1 MTKLDK
7 LRCEQIKYY
16 TDLLDENSILL
27 LKSTDEFY
35 KCHYTG
41 SPLNILT
48 GFSGTAG
55 EALIDSKG
63 NITLFVD
70 TRYHILADKQAYK
83 DIKIVKMPLSE
94 TFFDAFKKNYK
105 KGTKLFVY
113 DDILL
118 SDYLNYDSYFDLRK
132 YKLSK
137 NFTKNLDIDES
148 KPLFEVSSSIEKND
162 FINKIDKYK
171 KTNPTVERLLI
182 FNPDIISYFTNLRSF
197 KCLYSSNFK
206 SVLYLDFNMQN
217 HILFVENVNEI
228 KNIKIDKL
236 KIMPLAEYYDFIN
249 NIDSDIYIN
258 YKDITLDK
266 FLSIKKPKQTKND
279 NLPLIVSIKPMSV
292 IEHLKDSF
300 SKLDNAIYNFKSKI
314 KTGLSEWDLAQIFD
328 KELKSAGAIAPS
340 FKTLLA
346 IDENSASI
354 HYSSYDKNKILKDE
368 TILLLDCGG
377 YYEAGY
383 ATDITRTFY
392 FGNNPKPIHKKIYT
406 SVLKA
411 FLTCYLSKNTNA
423 KELDSMARKIL
434 SPFYDDGFNFNH
446 GLGHGIGTSVH
457 QNPPVLSN
465 VSTDIIKPYQVHSIE
480 PGLYGKSVS
489 QNVEFGIRIE
499 NCVYSDI
506 EYNKIS
512 LSKFPF
518 EEVLIDYSMLNI
530 NEMETVK
537 AWQKEFECKY

>member
-7 LRCEQIKYY
+7 LRCEQIKFY
-16 TDLLDENSILL
+16 TDLLDENSVLL

-41 SPLNILT
+41 SPLNVLT

-55 EALIDSKG
+55 EAVIDSKG

-83 DIKIVKMPLSE
+83 DVKIVKMPLSE
-94 TFFDAFKKNYK
+94 TFFDSFKKNYK
-105 KGTKLFVY
+105 KGTKFFVY

-132 YKLSK
+132 YKLNK
-137 NFTKNLDIDES
+137 NFTKNLDTDES
-148 KPLFEVSSSIEKND
+148 KPLFEVSGSIEKNN

-171 KTNPTVERLLI
+171 KTNPKVERLLI

-266 FLSIKKPKQTKND
+266 FLSIKKPKQVKND

-368 TILLLDCGG
+368 SILLLDCGG

-406 SVLKA
+406 TVLKA

>member
-7 LRCEQIKYY
+7 LRCEQIKFY
-16 TDLLDENSILL
+16 TDLLDENSVLL

-41 SPLNILT
+41 SPLNVLT

-55 EALIDSKG
+55 EAVIDSKG

-83 DIKIVKMPLSE
+83 DVKIVKMPLSE
-94 TFFDAFKKNYK
+94 TFFDSFKKNYK
-105 KGTKLFVY
+105 KGTKFFVY

-132 YKLSK
+132 YKLNK
-137 NFTKNLDIDES
+137 NFTKNLDTDES
-148 KPLFEVSSSIEKND
+148 KPLFEVSGSIEKNN

-171 KTNPTVERLLI
+171 KTNPKVERLLI

-217 HILFVENVNEI
+217 HILFVENINEA
-228 KNIKIDKL
+228 KNMKIDKL

-249 NIDSDIYIN
+249 NVDSDIYIN

-266 FLSIKKPKQTKND
+266 FLSIKKPKQIKND

-368 TILLLDCGG
+368 SILLLDCGG

-406 SVLKA
+406 TVLKA

>member
-1 MTKLDK
+1 MTKLDR
-7 LRCEQIKYY
+7 LRCEQIKFY
-16 TDLLDENSILL
+16 TDLLDEDSILL

-70 TRYHILADKQAYK
+70 TRYHILADKQAHK

-132 YKLSK
+132 YKLNK

-236 KIMPLAEYYDFIN
+236 KIMPLAEYYDFVN

-266 FLSIKKPKQTKND
+266 FLSIKKPKQVKND

-314 KTGLSEWDLAQIFD
+314 KAGLSEWELAQIFD

-368 TILLLDCGG
+368 SVLLLDCGG

-457 QNPPVLSN
+457 QNPPVLST

-480 PGLYGKSVS
+480 PGLYGKSIS
-489 QNVEFGIRIE
+489 QGVEFGIRME

-530 NEMETVK
+530 IEMETVK
-537 AWQKEFECKY
+537 AWQKEFECRN

>member
-7 LRCEQIKYY
+7 LRCEQIKFY

-55 EALIDSKG
+55 EALIDSDG

-94 TFFDAFKKNYK
+94 TFFEAFKKNYK

-132 YKLSK
+132 YKLNK

-148 KPLFEVSSSIEKND
+148 KPLFEVSGSIEKNN
-162 FINKIDKYK
+162 FINKIEKYK

-236 KIMPLAEYYDFIN
+236 KIMPLAEYYDFVN

-266 FLSIKKPKQTKND
+266 FLSIKKPKQIKND

-314 KTGLSEWDLAQIFD
+314 KAGLSEWELAQIFD

-368 TILLLDCGG
+368 SILLLDCGG

-457 QNPPVLSN
+457 QNPPVLST

-480 PGLYGKSVS
+480 PGLYGKSIS
-489 QNVEFGIRIE
+489 QGVEFGIRIE

-530 NEMETVK
+530 IEMETVK
-537 AWQKEFECKY
+537 AWQKEFECRN

>member
-55 EALIDSKG
+55 EALIDSDG

-300 SKLDNAIYNFKSKI
+300 SKLDNAIFNFKSKI
-314 KTGLSEWDLAQIFD
+314 KAGLSEWELAQIFD
-328 KELKSAGAIAPS
+328 KELKSAGAIVPS

-368 TILLLDCGG
+368 SILLLDCGG

-406 SVLKA
+406 TVLKA

-465 VSTDIIKPYQVHSIE
+465 VSSDIIKPYQVHSIE
-480 PGLYGKSVS
+480 PGLYGKSIS
-489 QNVEFGIRIE
+489 QGVEFGIRIE

-530 NEMETVK
+530 IEMET
-537 AWQKEFECKY
+537 

>member
-300 SKLDNAIYNFKSKI
+300 SKLDNAIFNFKSKI
-314 KTGLSEWDLAQIFD
+314 KAGLSEWELAQMFD
-328 KELKSAGAIAPS
+328 KELKSAGAIVPS

-368 TILLLDCGG
+368 SILLLDCGG

-406 SVLKA
+406 TVLKA

-457 QNPPVLSN
+457 QNPPVLST

-480 PGLYGKSVS
+480 PGLYGKSIS
-489 QNVEFGIRIE
+489 QGVEFGIRIE

-530 NEMETVK
+530 IEMETVK
-537 AWQKEFECKY
+537 AWQKEFECRN

>member
-7 LRCEQIKYY
+7 LRCEQIKFY

-55 EALIDSKG
+55 EALIDSDG

-94 TFFDAFKKNYK
+94 TFFEAFKKNYK

-132 YKLSK
+132 YKLNK

-148 KPLFEVSSSIEKND
+148 KSLFEVSGSIEKNN
-162 FINKIDKYK
+162 FINKIEKYK

-236 KIMPLAEYYDFIN
+236 KIMPLAEYYDFVN

-266 FLSIKKPKQTKND
+266 FLSIKKPKQIKND

-314 KTGLSEWDLAQIFD
+314 KAGLSEWELAQIFD
-328 KELKSAGAIAPS
+328 KELKSAGAVAPS

-368 TILLLDCGG
+368 SILLLDCGG

-457 QNPPVLSN
+457 QNPPVLST

-480 PGLYGKSVS
+480 PGLYGKSIS
-489 QNVEFGIRIE
+489 QGVEFGIRIE

-530 NEMETVK
+530 IEMETVK
-537 AWQKEFECKY
+537 AWQKEFECRN

>member
-266 FLSIKKPKQTKND
+266 FLSIKKPKQVKND

-368 TILLLDCGG
+368 SILLLDCGG

-406 SVLKA
+406 TVLKA

-457 QNPPVLSN
+457 QNPPVLST

-480 PGLYGKSVS
+480 PGLYGKSIS
-489 QNVEFGIRIE
+489 QGVEFGIRIE

-530 NEMETVK
+530 IEMETVK
-537 AWQKEFECKY
+537 AWQKEFECRN